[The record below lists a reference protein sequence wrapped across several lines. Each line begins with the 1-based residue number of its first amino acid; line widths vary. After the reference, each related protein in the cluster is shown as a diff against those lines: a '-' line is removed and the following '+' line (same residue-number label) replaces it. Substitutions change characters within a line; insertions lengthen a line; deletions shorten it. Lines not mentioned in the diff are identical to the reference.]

1 MRLSE
6 YFLPLLRENP
16 SEAQIVSH
24 RLMLRAGMI
33 RQSSAGIYSWL
44 PLGLR
49 VLKKVERIVREE
61 QDRAGAQEILMPT
74 IQPAE
79 LWRESGRY
87 DDYGKEMLR
96 IRDRHDRE
104 MLYGPTNEEQV
115 TEIVRAAIKSY
126 RDLPKLLYHI
136 QWKFRDEVRPR
147 FGVMRGREFLM
158 KDAYSFDLDAAGARH
173 SYNKM
178 FVAYLRTFAR
188 MGLKAIPMRADTGPI
203 GGDLSH
209 EFIIL
214 ADTGESAVHV
224 HTDFIDTRLAG
235 VRRRRLGGIRRCSRW
250 SIIAPASTPRPTKC
264 TMPQAAA
271 EVPATRSSA
280 DGASRSARSSISA
293 TNIREPMGAV
303 VAGPDGEPVALEM
316 GSYGIGV
323 SRLVGALIEA
333 NHDDA
338 GIVWPE
344 SVAPFRVGL
353 INLRAGDARCRDAAD
368 DLYGKLRGAGV
379 EVLYDDRDESP
390 GAKFAAM
397 DLIGLPEQLVIGPR
411 GIAAG
416 TVEIKDRRSGERHE
430 LSVDAAL
437 SRLLR
442 VIFNSFERMVAF
454 RYLRARRAEGF
465 VSVIAIFSLLGIAL
479 GVATLIIVMSVMNG
493 FRADLLGRILGLNGD
508 LGRLCRDRFA
518 RRFRRCGAK
527 GAAGSG
533 RHRGNP
539 DRRGPGHGDER
550 CRRVGRFGARHP
562 ARRICAPCGSSRDG
576 SWPGRLPISAM
587 TASPSAIAWPSS
599 SGSASA
605 AGSR

>member
-16 SEAQIVSH
+16 SEAQVVSH

-49 VLKKVERIVREE
+49 VLKKIERIVREE

-87 DDYGKEMLR
+87 EDYGKEMLR

-115 TEIVRAAIKSY
+115 TEIVRASVKSY

-158 KDAYSFDLDAAGARH
+158 KDAYSLDLDFAGARH

-214 ADTGESAVHV
+214 ADTGESGVHV
-224 HTDFIDTRLAG
+224 HTDFLDADWQKFGDVGWEAAALQQVVDHYT
-235 VRRRRLGGIRRCSRW
+235 
-250 SIIAPASTPRPTKC
+250 SIYAATDEVHD
-264 TMPQAAA
+264 PQAAA
-271 EVPATRSSA
+271 QYGDKIVSKRGIEVGQIFYFG
-280 DGASRSARSSISA
+280 DKYSR
-293 TNIREPMGAV
+293 PMGAL
-303 VAGPDGEPVALEM
+303 VAGPDGDAVALEM

-338 GIVWPE
+338 GIIWPE

-353 INLRAGDARCRDAAD
+353 INLRVADARCRAVAE
-368 DLYGKLRGAGV
+368 DLYAKLLGAEI

-390 GAKFAAM
+390 GAKFATM
-397 DLIGLPEQLVIGPR
+397 DLIGLPAQLVIGPR

-416 TVEIKDRRSGERHE
+416 TVEFKDRRSGERRDV
-430 LSVDAAL
+430 SIDAAL
-437 SRLLR
+437 
-442 VIFNSFERMVAF
+442 
-454 RYLRARRAEGF
+454 
-465 VSVIAIFSLLGIAL
+465 
-479 GVATLIIVMSVMNG
+479 
-493 FRADLLGRILGLNGD
+493 DLLIAPHPGPLP
-508 LGRLCRDRFA
+508 A
-518 RRFRRCGAK
+518 SGA
-527 GAAGSG
+527 SEQ
-533 RHRGNP
+533 H
-539 DRRGPGHGDER
+539 
-550 CRRVGRFGARHP
+550 
-562 ARRICAPCGSSRDG
+562 
-576 SWPGRLPISAM
+576 
-587 TASPSAIAWPSS
+587 SPSPRIRGEREGPA
-599 SGSASA
+599 
-605 AGSR
+605 